1 MSSRCRLQ
9 VALADNLRQV
19 CGWLQRVGAYPKG
32 CSRDSLQTWL
42 EEGRVGDVYQLL
54 FCQVRGA
61 LFGVRSVA
69 AYAAAL
75 HTVMATAGLR
85 AAAWHLCIA

>member
-1 MSSRCRLQ
+1 MLACTTEQVIMLSRCRLQ

-54 FCQVRGA
+54 FCQVRA
-61 LFGVRSVA
+61 DLFGVRPV
-69 AYAAAL
+69 AL
-75 HTVMATAGLR
+75 HM
-85 AAAWHLCIA
+85 HLCRTL